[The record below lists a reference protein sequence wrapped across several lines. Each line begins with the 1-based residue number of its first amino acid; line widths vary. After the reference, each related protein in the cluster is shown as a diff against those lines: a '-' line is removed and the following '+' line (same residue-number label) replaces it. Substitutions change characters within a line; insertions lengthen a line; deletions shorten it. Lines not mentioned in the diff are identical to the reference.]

1 MKGVLICVDQQGR
14 GDHRHSSPVI
24 SVVLLLDEQAAA
36 GEYRPGR

>member
-1 MKGVLICVDQQGR
+1 MKGALICFDQQDR